1 MNRPLFRWLRWGFA
15 AIVVAA
21 LLVYL
26 DLDSMGD
33 HLRNVQWWVA
43 APAIL
48 SLTLLHIVAA
58 LTWRHLA
65 RTLGNMEMS
74 RTFAVRAF
82 YISQALGSIT
92 PGNLGG
98 DAYRVH
104 AVNGQGTGWQQAAV
118 PIVAQRLTSY
128 VALALLGVIAT
139 LVIPV
144 SLAFRAMLLL
154 IPAAALLVVAATWAF
169 VRFRSDSK
177 FLGGLAQREN
187 GTSAFWRA
195 FLTGSAMGLA
205 FHGLAIVAGFVLLTS
220 VAPNP
225 EVLAA
230 LAAISIARVASV
242 LPITPSGIGVQEAG
256 LALLLPLA
264 GVDAEAAVAFAAL
277 SRLAFV
283 LTSIAGVTLLLFR
296 DRSQAA
302 GNDAN
307 ESLRYQHRKQMQSSR
322 R

>member
-1 MNRPLFRWLRWGFA
+1 MNTPLFRWLRWGLA
-15 AIVVAA
+15 AVVLVV
-21 LLVYL
+21 LLLTL
-26 DLDSMGD
+26 DIDSMGS
-33 HLRNVQWWVA
+33 HLRSVQWWIA

-48 SLTLLHIVAA
+48 ALTLLHIVAA

-65 RTLGNMEMS
+65 RMLGDMEMS
-74 RTFAVRAF
+74 RGFAVRAF
-82 YISQALGSIT
+82 YISHALGSIT

-104 AVNGQGTGWQQAAV
+104 ALNGRGTGWQQAAV

-128 VALALLGVIAT
+128 VSLALLGVIAT

-144 SLAFRAMLLL
+144 SFAFRAMLLL

-169 VRFRSDSK
+169 VRFRKNSAL
-177 FLGGLAQREN
+177 LGSFAPGAAE
-187 GTSAFWRA
+187 TSTFWRA
-195 FLTGSAMGLA
+195 FMTGSALGLA
-205 FHGLAIVAGFVLLTS
+205 FHGLAVLAGFVLLTS
-220 VAPNP
+220 VTRDP
-225 EVLAA
+225 EVVAA

-264 GVDAEAAVAFAAL
+264 GVEAEAAVTFAAL

-296 DRSQAA
+296 DRSQPAKTPA
-302 GNDAN
+302 G
-307 ESLRYQHRKQMQSSR
+307 EGLHYHRPKEMHGSGR
-322 R
+322 